1 MQKIWQYATTTFLTL
16 LSTSLPASS
25 LSAPLGSILLHRG
38 YANDSAKIA
47 LHRTACVRLTFSNGA
62 SVHAGQLWLNSN
74 GMGRMTVKFF
84 SPDLGRQES
93 VDQIM
98 RTQNSPQGILLVG
111 SDPVYSG
118 TRRRHPNYSPDNFLL
133 RIDENGQ
140 RSFFTFDLNRNVSE
154 VEVSPC

>member
-1 MQKIWQYATTTFLTL
+1 MQKFWQYTTTTFLTL
-16 LSTSLPASS
+16 LSSSLPAWSLNAPIDRSTTPRSIESS
-25 LSAPLGSILLHRG
+25 
-38 YANDSAKIA
+38 KIA
-47 LHRTACVRLTFSNGA
+47 LQRTTCVRLTFSNGA

-84 SPDLGRQES
+84 SPQLGRQES

-98 RTQNSPQGILLVG
+98 RTENSAQGILLVG

-133 RIDENGQ
+133 RIDENGR
-140 RSFFTFDLNRNVSE
+140 RSFFTFDLNRNVSA
-154 VEVSPC
+154 VEIDPC